1 MEKYKPSK
9 NLSQRLDL
17 PQGYLATQQVKSQND
32 KAEAMILNY
41 SLDSKCY
48 DNLG

>member
-17 PQGYLATQQVKSQND
+17 PQGYLATQQVDSQND
-32 KAEAMILNY
+32 EDEMVILN
-41 SLDSKCY
+41 
-48 DNLG
+48 